1 MSNMHSSAHSS
12 ASPAASIGASQ
23 SFQTSTPTASS
34 SSSLRKRGHAR
45 RTCIECRT
53 KRTRCDLPDP
63 SVPFSE
69 EPLPPAKTCHRCK
82 TLGVDCI
89 VSQEGLKRQ
98 KKQAREGHAA
108 GVTKSTEGDHNSPEA
123 AARGVKRKE
132 PATDTSP
139 AAAAAVHAAQVKKRA
154 TVLTSSKKRE
164 GGDEEHGKQAAAASS
179 LLSRH
184 PSSAASPSARPD
196 GTDVSR
202 RSAGGSPIEGPPTS
216 GASKAI
222 FIGPFCDTISAYVA
236 AASGDGRSASKSPL
250 DRRIDLPG
258 LAPGTSI
265 SGSGLTLPDL
275 TSAPR
280 TTRIS
285 FGPPKERMTS
295 AKMFARRPL
304 MLLSEMLQHHEG
316 FGCKLH
322 LSTKDCPDDVLSI
335 VNDGLAAKLEPR
347 MQTHLVFLPALPDPA
362 VLRQAHKSNPT
373 VWSGLLLAVLYLISE
388 PMRESTES
396 GKTLMALIARDAA
409 CVMASAPRDRHA
421 IAALELLALHIPLV
435 LAQASCV
442 RGSHLR
448 PEMRVTGEGF
458 ISVAISIAR
467 SMDLHLAPQEVLELQ
482 KEIQAL
488 PRLSAL
494 ITDQERSEYKREREE
509 LDTLLRAAVDDAA
522 QWYSLCCWRAHAAF
536 ADHAVL
542 DPPPAAEGVSAV
554 QVLCSSIA
562 SGGGQGDG
570 GRTSQTLQAIGR
582 AGLAGRIDFLE
593 LIIRSWHT
601 LAHDTFAV
609 EQEVKLYDDALE
621 RAASG
626 ISSCVHKH
634 CEKFEVE
641 EEALSESR
649 ERLLSEFKSNPHTQ
663 RLMHWLDMETYSFK
677 SMFLNSGFKRVVF
690 GAGGMLHEQLGSTTV
705 GVGSRAFRRRAT
717 AAAAV
722 DRPMAASDVVR
733 LVRDDPNIH
742 YYATR
747 WGSIMVHLNELAIES
762 WLKICNFELPK
773 PIRNA
778 SFARRSDAE
787 GGASRA
793 VFVGGDVVGI
803 PTVGSC
809 AMLLDGAKSCTE
821 SQAAT
826 IIGWHQTSPHI
837 DGITTMM
844 SKAARSTQE
853 IFATR
858 QSALASG
865 TNGPRAA
872 LAPIVHARVAAGNI
886 LATTGLIL
894 GAMADA
900 MEEWRVILLAK
911 QRGPPLLP
919 LVGEA
924 ADAKGGSTLMEA
936 HKAVAAAE
944 KGTQLDKAA
953 AQAVS
958 RLVSARRGQHP
969 ESQGRQGGL
978 GSMRSQDAKTQCDPQ
993 RTQSY
998 TSSSLNSETSEGV
1011 DTHLSRSEQQSTHFG
1026 PAAQDREACALRQS
1040 APAGTPFLPEDLA
1053 GLASGDG
1060 SRSMQQANAQVEWNL
1075 PQWQMQGAA
1084 DYRGPRSEEHFYNG
1098 GGPAGL
1104 AQHSQNLPA
1113 SSAVDLML
1121 ASMLGDHV
1129 PDWTSLLSGPL
1140 GSMYPRSAW
1149 SSADSRSN
1157 DEPVLQQ
1164 QGQREQMQYSEPSTM
1179 ASLNDSYYDLQ
1190 QQQQP
1195 QAQSAFFA
1203 SPSEGQ
1209 ALSQVLAS
1217 TPSTN
1222 FVAHHT
1228 QHAESFFRNL
1238 HPPQQ
1243 QSTMY
1248 R

>member
-1 MSNMHSSAHSS
+1 MSNMHSSAHSSS

-23 SFQTSTPTASS
+23 SFQASTPTASG

-69 EPLPPAKTCHRCK
+69 DPLPPAKTCHRCK

-108 GVTKSTEGDHNSPEA
+108 GVVKSTEGAFNSPEA

-132 PATDTSP
+132 QDIDTSP
-139 AAAAAVHAAQVKKRA
+139 AAAAAHATQARKRA
-154 TVLTSSKKRE
+154 SVATSGKTRE
-164 GGDEEHGKQAAAASS
+164 GEDEEHGKQAAAASS

-184 PSSAASPSARPD
+184 PSSAAPPSARPD

-202 RSAGGSPIEGPPTS
+202 RSEGGSPIEGPATS

-236 AASGDGRSASKSPL
+236 AASSDRRSASNSPL
-250 DRRIDLPG
+250 DRRIGLPG
-258 LAPGTSI
+258 LAAGNSI
-265 SGSGLTLPDL
+265 SGSSLTLPDL

-316 FGCKLH
+316 FGSKLH

-362 VLRQAHKSNPT
+362 VLRQAHKSKPT

-388 PMRESTES
+388 PMRESTDS

-494 ITDQERSEYKREREE
+494 ITDQERSGYQREREE

-562 SGGGQGDG
+562 SGGGGHGDVE
-570 GRTSQTLQAIGR
+570 RTSRALQAIGR

-634 CEKFEVE
+634 CDKFEVE

-649 ERLLSEFKSNPHTQ
+649 ERLLCES
-663 RLMHWLDMETYSFK
+663 RMH
-677 SMFLNSGFKRVVF
+677 
-690 GAGGMLHEQLGSTTV
+690 
-705 GVGSRAFRRRAT
+705 
-717 AAAAV
+717 AV
-722 DRPMAASDVVR
+722 
-733 LVRDDPNIH
+733 
-742 YYATR
+742 
-747 WGSIMVHLNELAIES
+747 
-762 WLKICNFELPK
+762 
-773 PIRNA
+773 
-778 SFARRSDAE
+778 
-787 GGASRA
+787 
-793 VFVGGDVVGI
+793 
-803 PTVGSC
+803 
-809 AMLLDGAKSCTE
+809 
-821 SQAAT
+821 
-826 IIGWHQTSPHI
+826 
-837 DGITTMM
+837 
-844 SKAARSTQE
+844 
-853 IFATR
+853 
-858 QSALASG
+858 
-865 TNGPRAA
+865 
-872 LAPIVHARVAAGNI
+872 
-886 LATTGLIL
+886 
-894 GAMADA
+894 
-900 MEEWRVILLAK
+900 
-911 QRGPPLLP
+911 
-919 LVGEA
+919 
-924 ADAKGGSTLMEA
+924 
-936 HKAVAAAE
+936 
-944 KGTQLDKAA
+944 
-953 AQAVS
+953 
-958 RLVSARRGQHP
+958 
-969 ESQGRQGGL
+969 
-978 GSMRSQDAKTQCDPQ
+978 
-993 RTQSY
+993 
-998 TSSSLNSETSEGV
+998 
-1011 DTHLSRSEQQSTHFG
+1011 QQSI
-1026 PAAQDREACALRQS
+1026 REKID
-1040 APAGTPFLPEDLA
+1040 F
-1053 GLASGDG
+1053 
-1060 SRSMQQANAQVEWNL
+1060 
-1075 PQWQMQGAA
+1075 
-1084 DYRGPRSEEHFYNG
+1084 
-1098 GGPAGL
+1098 
-1104 AQHSQNLPA
+1104 
-1113 SSAVDLML
+1113 
-1121 ASMLGDHV
+1121 
-1129 PDWTSLLSGPL
+1129 
-1140 GSMYPRSAW
+1140 
-1149 SSADSRSN
+1149 
-1157 DEPVLQQ
+1157 
-1164 QGQREQMQYSEPSTM
+1164 
-1179 ASLNDSYYDLQ
+1179 
-1190 QQQQP
+1190 
-1195 QAQSAFFA
+1195 
-1203 SPSEGQ
+1203 
-1209 ALSQVLAS
+1209 
-1217 TPSTN
+1217 
-1222 FVAHHT
+1222 
-1228 QHAESFFRNL
+1228 
-1238 HPPQQ
+1238 
-1243 QSTMY
+1243 
-1248 R
+1248 